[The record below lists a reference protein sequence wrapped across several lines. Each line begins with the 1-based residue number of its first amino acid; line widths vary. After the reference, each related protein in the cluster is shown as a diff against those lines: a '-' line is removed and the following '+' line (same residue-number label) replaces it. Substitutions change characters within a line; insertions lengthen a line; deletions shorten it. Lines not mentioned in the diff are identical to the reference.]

1 MARLRKKCRRQE
13 PQVRADHPAFPARWR
28 YGLYVISP
36 GIGFLAPVASA
47 LVELG
52 KRQLSISTAMPGP
65 HDFAVR
71 IGSFAGMI
79 AHAATRYAH
88 RIPHP
93 TLVTIAKRPSSE
105 AGRAQH
111 SIAF

>member
-1 MARLRKKCRRQE
+1 LQ
-13 PQVRADHPAFPARWR
+13 
-28 YGLYVISP
+28 
-36 GIGFLAPVASA
+36 
-47 LVELG
+47 
-52 KRQLSISTAMPGP
+52 RQLGISTGMPGP

-105 AGRAQH
+105 AGWGN
-111 SIAF
+111 IALLSEKRKKNFPAAG